1 MINLKILIS
10 DFYNILN
17 TKQTFFELLLN
28 LTFILILLIIAIIF
42 YWDSI
47 NRKIIDTSRCKII
60 INNDD
65 TNYNLDIFD
74 KDNNAKLININ
85 YDNTKS
91 HNIKINCACPV
102 GTTVNEFKVPYFDY
116 IDQKVNKDLYKYCK
130 CDKNYKDYNKLS
142 NYNFKGDAFLV
153 DYYKDLYKI
162 ADDIE
167 DKDYNSRLIFPS

>member
-65 TNYNLDIFD
+65 SNYNLDIFD
-74 KDNNAKLININ
+74 KNNDAKIININ

-102 GTTVNEFKVPYFDY
+102 GTTQNEFNIPYFDY
-116 IDQKVNKDLYKYCK
+116 TDQKVNKDLYKYCM
-130 CDKNYKDYNKLS
+130 CDKEYKS
-142 NYNFKGDAFLV
+142 NDVSEYNFKGDAFLA
-153 DYYKDLYKI
+153 DYYKDLYASVGGI
-162 ADDIE
+162 
-167 DKDYNSRLIFPS
+167 DKSYDNRLIFPS